1 MLFVIACP
9 YLARMRVACQTSS
22 SSVLMCMPCAL
33 CPCPV
38 SVPPP
43 HTHMRLPL
51 PCLCIP
57 LSSCIA
63 GHAHCLACVPGLVL
77 HLHARIYCGIALPSL
92 YLLFCVP
99 FASISVTLSLHCP
112 VIELPR
118 SLALPILAC
127 HVIAVFARWRI
138 VSCPALVAAL
148 DYIPGLPL
156 PLLEHAAMPV
166 LPALSCPLCR
176 VRFHVAQPCPC
187 M

>member
-1 MLFVIACP
+1 MPCFRAPHTHTCACP
-9 YLARMRVACQTSS
+9 CLALHSLVIMHCR
-22 SSVLMCMPCAL
+22 PCAL
-33 CPCPV
+33 PGMCPRSCP
-38 SVPPP
+38 SL
-43 HTHMRLPL
+43 TCQDLL
-51 PCLCIP
+51 W
-57 LSSCIA
+57 
-63 GHAHCLACVPGLVL
+63 HCLAFPVFV
-77 HLHARIYCGIALPSL
+77 I
-92 YLLFCVP
+92 CVP